1 MVTNVFISSG
11 CPIRKMIY
19 KHWIVQIYVNVQLP
33 NLPMHR
39 SSEGKIWGLISPS
52 SQELR
57 RTLLEHMS
65 IVAAT
70 GKSTV
75 HLYIARIYI
84 YLFI

>member
-1 MVTNVFISSG
+1 MVTNVFIASG

-33 NLPMHR
+33 NLPTHR

-57 RTLLEHMS
+57 
-65 IVAAT
+65 
-70 GKSTV
+70 
-75 HLYIARIYI
+75 
-84 YLFI
+84 